1 MSKPQT
7 CSICQDPI
15 EVNWMGWADGNNAM
29 PVNDGRCC
37 DRCNDS
43 IVLHA
48 RIELAEEFWTDAW
61 PLGKLT
67 DEWPLGKIT
76 DTYPKAEG
84 FSGGSG

>member
-15 EVNWMGWADGNNAM
+15 E
-29 PVNDGRCC
+29 
-37 DRCNDS
+37 
-43 IVLHA
+43 
-48 RIELAEEFWTDAW
+48 EFWTDEW

>member
-1 MSKPQT
+1 MSKRQA

-15 EVNWMGWADGNNAM
+15 EMNWMGWADGHNAM

>member
-1 MSKPQT
+1 MSKRQA

-15 EVNWMGWADGNNAM
+15 EMNWMGWADGHNAM

-48 RIELAEEFWTDAW
+48 RIELADD
-61 PLGKLT
+61 LT
-67 DEWPLGKIT
+67 SKADELRRQAAIWS
-76 DTYPKAEG
+76 DRMAARYPAAEG
-84 FSGGSG
+84 SSVESG